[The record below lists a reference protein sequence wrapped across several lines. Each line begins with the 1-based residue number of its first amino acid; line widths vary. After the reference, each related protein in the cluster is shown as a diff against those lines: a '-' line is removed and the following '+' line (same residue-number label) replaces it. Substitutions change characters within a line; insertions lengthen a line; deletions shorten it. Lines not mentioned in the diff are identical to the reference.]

1 MFADPT
7 FWAFVGLILFF
18 VVIAYFKVPG
28 MMASGLD
35 KRGDAVRDELEQARR
50 LREEAEA
57 LLAQY
62 KQKAAAAEAEAG
74 EIVALARN
82 EAAALAAESKTR
94 LEEYVA
100 SRTKLA
106 EQKIAQAEAEALQ
119 EVKALSAEV
128 AVAAAEQII
137 AARVK
142 AGEGASLIAKSIS
155 DVRSKLN

>member
-74 EIVALARN
+74 EIVA
-82 EAAALAAESKTR
+82 AESKTR